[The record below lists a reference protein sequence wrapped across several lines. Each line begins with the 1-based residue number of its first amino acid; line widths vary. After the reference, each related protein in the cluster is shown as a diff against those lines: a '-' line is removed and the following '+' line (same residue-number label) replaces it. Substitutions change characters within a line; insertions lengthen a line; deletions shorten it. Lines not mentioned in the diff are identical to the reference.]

1 MGTQWPQTA
10 SLPSQQGLLP
20 LVAGL
25 LDLGQVV
32 QKGGVMNVM
41 AIAGIVFT

>member
-1 MGTQWPQTA
+1 MYEALMGTQWPQTA

-25 LDLGQVV
+25 LDLG
-32 QKGGVMNVM
+32 
-41 AIAGIVFT
+41 